1 MLFFAF
7 QQKETFSKKRNSINN
22 GGAYDKTAVKIYK
35 KRGVNLVKY
44 AELTKY
50 GGGGIIETTSEKMKQ
65 NKKISKRVAKTLEK
79 ILRNKVKNIGN
90 IYKPR
95 RRGQWKS

>member
-1 MLFFAF
+1 
-7 QQKETFSKKRNSINN
+7 
-22 GGAYDKTAVKIYK
+22 
-35 KRGVNLVKY
+35 
-44 AELTKY
+44 
-50 GGGGIIETTSEKMKQ
+50 MKQ